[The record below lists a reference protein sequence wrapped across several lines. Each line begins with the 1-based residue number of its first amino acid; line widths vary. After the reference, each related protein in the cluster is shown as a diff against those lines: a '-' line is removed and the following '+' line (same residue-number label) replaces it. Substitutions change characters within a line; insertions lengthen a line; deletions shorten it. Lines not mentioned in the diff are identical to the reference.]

1 MSSSGRAD
9 GRTGTP
15 RDVFP
20 MPRDSSF
27 SCASDSGKDKRK
39 ERDAFTRRLSS
50 SISLDAVALASKRRP
65 APGGGSELTS
75 YSGRSVGVSSN
86 GCHDDVISRSK
97 NLVDS
102 GTRCG
107 SGSSVGGVAS
117 PSPRL
122 DCSSADDSPRELDGY
137 RFSKPSSPL
146 FTQSRISPLA
156 QSSHNSFTGKG
167 VLAREH
173 SRCSEWDSPFKM
185 DMEYRDKI
193 WGRSEILKRTGSSS
207 YEAATALNTHKDIAG
222 KREQDGYGGSGDSTG
237 SSSYHIRSY
246 QEWRPSSALPLRTHV
261 SNNGHL
267 KESAVREQGL
277 SDVLGSFS
285 SNWHSPLSSPGNYTV
300 DGGRDDGSQTS
311 PRKRPRLGWGQGL
324 AKYEKKLTGGAE
336 DGLGSRGRAS
346 SCSEEILLSHADS
359 PHQGTGHGQ
368 EALSTKVVADGYGGA
383 CVEMDKD
390 ISAIQMDQAAGP
402 GIGDEIEKI
411 EEVGSMPTSEM
422 VGLDSCKNSDAS
434 FVSKLCQNSETSI
447 QMQPQTVL
455 PGQFGSEDDSGRL
468 KANILQRLE
477 KLELELDLTEK
488 EYAKLEVQPEV
499 HSSSNVSAKID
510 SMVDVARNL
519 VVADVQPDV
528 HALGQKD
535 SLGEVTYTTEVRQAG
550 KEVVDDQIGMSSS
563 RIQEN
568 SLCLH
573 SKTDSKQSSFEV
585 HRSLSF
591 DSFPT
596 VSVSSKGED
605 GIIQADGCNSQRSSL
620 KGSSQSAASFSDPG
634 EMTGVTDSKEVN
646 ANNLLIN
653 TRGQFSNIPSK
664 PGVSLKNDASE
675 CWKVLYNDNQEQAE
689 RTSKVLAN
697 LLPDA
702 KVESG
707 MVPVGK
713 SKDMLIQEECTESK
727 ERIKQQL
734 QDMLSKKNKIVRF
747 REQVLSLRYRAMRE
761 TWKHEQ
767 AGLCQWSDRSEG
779 VKKCDIDRRNG
790 TLTPSQ
796 RTSHRLRLS
805 GNAKL
810 DAASDEVQ
818 TMQKLMAEPLSGY
831 QRTHLKM
838 PCQILDEKEISIQR
852 FIYRLISN
860 NALIEDPIA
869 FEQERKT
876 INPWTPEEKKI
887 FLDTFFLYNKNFQ
900 KIASFIEHKTVADCI
915 EFYYRNQK
923 SDEFEMVRRR
933 QRLKNRRDY
942 SVPSAYLATT
952 TPPSNR
958 RREMAAISVD
968 NLPDPASVNSDNGGV
983 AKRSLSKNVDNNWFV
998 SVVSSNIDNPL
1009 GNSGSVTGRNVT
1021 TDHSNKVNAVQS
1033 PRLATTITEEFDSQ
1047 WTDHERQ
1054 LFVTALAMFGK
1065 DFKNISQHVA
1075 TKSEGQCKAFF
1086 SKTRKRLGLDQ
1097 LLEAFQMSMH
1107 EDSEQQVGGDTE
1119 DLNTAVALEDS
1130 NCRGMGGMQDDGKN
1144 VNATN
1149 VGECLPLGSD
1159 AIAGVV
1165 SADSTEEP
1173 LIAESKDSDKGDD
1186 KQNIEDERSIVLIT
1200 ELKDD
1205 LPEDTV
1211 KKASNHGIEEVT
1223 EKAVEVLFPEPLS
1236 ELKDEVDYPGIT
1248 TDIVTEPETC
1258 GRVEDSKD
1266 QQKAYVDEQI
1276 PSTPQSK
1283 SGREDETNESTSVV
1297 DTIERPDVEE
1307 KDLQPDPL
1315 SQVRQESSDVT
1326 HMSHNSSNQTSVAP
1340 TSTNASIVASMGQPK
1355 ARGNTSAGESKPRR
1369 EATSWTQD
1377 EKEKFVD
1384 IIRKHGR
1391 DWTLLQESLPAKS
1404 MTQIKTYFQN
1414 SKAKLGFTAG
1424 EGTNS
1429 RSAANRKHK
1438 VDDSDSTNTLYNLAH
1453 HKAASLSDESGLKSD
1468 QNVSGSISTMLGAPG
1483 SDALSFTLFGK
1494 GKWPAEDPT
1503 AFSGMQKVFQ
1513 QMCSNGYTQQSV
1525 PSNGLF
1531 PLFQP
1536 SALPVLTPG
1545 FQQPQNIVL
1554 QQSLSHS
1561 TPAKPQLAAPQQ
1573 TQQIAS
1579 VQQSQT
1585 SSTLSNLQTQ
1595 VVNQIKQQQKPSQ
1608 VIAHCQQDY
1617 QSQGNQQ
1624 LQKWILQQQAVQS
1637 FQQNILPSVLQQQ
1650 AQPQTQVIIQQ
1661 QNQPQHLSQS
1671 SHHAQ
1676 HAIKQNI
1683 HYLQQQP
1690 SIQAFGQQ
1698 AAVASQQLSSNHHQ
1712 KVINQ
1717 HQLSNQQQLMNQLQL
1732 HYDDQQKQYHL
1743 VPSNQ
1748 LSQQQQHSI
1757 LGSLQEQLVLQLHH
1771 HQQNLQSE
1779 KQQQPIWTNLP
1790 VHLLDNSGV
1799 SHHQQV
1805 QNPDI
1810 LSEKEKMQRQE
1821 LYNCQSVSL
1830 HKGASQVLS
1839 KDASNLPDPIEPK
1852 NIPKS
1857 QQHDSGHL
1865 QESQV
1870 DMQVLAH
1877 PQSKPVAFAESH
1889 PTRAGDVK
1897 LFGQVL
1903 VSQPTS
1909 CMNITPSPSEN
1920 AFSQPAFSLVSVPA
1934 STVVVSV
1941 SEGLPDTYPDGTP
1954 CVPSGLGRIGPSFTQ
1969 GHGFNLPWQSTS
1981 AGGFGGRNNL
1991 LDGRQLACFVKRS
2004 DSENDMQNS
2013 QVALSRMAQRLIRDT
2028 KECDNNCPEGASPS
2042 QKFEGCEQLKRMQDD
2057 QNAVT
2062 GLGIKRSIDQGN
2074 VLILNGDLSASNSD
2088 LKSDMPRVPGIA
2100 DLSSMLSRNKDLD
2113 MSSTVGAMLGVP
2125 VSSTQALP
2133 GTVVDAHLAIADW
2146 HNSRELRFVGSHSSK
2161 ELHQSQDFPG
2171 NKVCHAN
2178 DAGKLVITNNQP
2190 LPLAHSFAVGVEN
2203 SQFTREN
2210 SFFGQQAILPGSG
2223 NVGLN
2228 MSMWNS
2234 GTVVGSGNDLLR
2246 VNMPTVSSVW
2256 AHHSM
2261 TVESRPRTADS
2272 RDAED
2277 NKRNT

>member
-27 SCASDSGKDKRK
+27 LCASDSGKDKRK
-39 ERDAFTRRLSS
+39 ERDAFTRRLSG
-50 SISLDAVALASKRRP
+50 SISLDGGALANKRRP
-65 APGGGSELTS
+65 TPGGASELAS
-75 YSGRSVGVSSN
+75 YSGRSGGVSSN
-86 GCHDDVISRSK
+86 GWHDDVISRSK

-107 SGSSVGGVAS
+107 SGSSVGGAAS

-122 DCSSADDSPRELDGY
+122 DCSSADDSPKELDGY

-156 QSSHNSFTGKG
+156 QASHNSVTGKG

-173 SRCSEWDSPFKM
+173 SRCSEWEPFKM
-185 DMEYRDKI
+185 DMDYRDKI

-207 YEAATALNTHKDIAG
+207 YEAATALNMHKDIVG
-222 KREQDGYGGSGDSTG
+222 RREQDGYGGSGDSTG

-246 QEWRPSSALPLRTHV
+246 QEWRHCDRIASSALPRTHV
-261 SNNGHL
+261 SNNGYL
-267 KESAVREQGL
+267 KDSAAREQGL
-277 SDVLGSFS
+277 SDVLGSYS
-285 SNWHSPLSSPGNYTV
+285 SNWHSPLSSPVNHTV

-324 AKYEKKLTGGAE
+324 AKYEKKMTGGAE
-336 DGLGSRGRAS
+336 DSLATKGRAS

-368 EALSTKVVADGYGGA
+368 EVLSTKVVADDSGGA
-383 CVEMDKD
+383 CVEVDKD
-390 ISAIQMDQAAGP
+390 IPAIQMDQAEGR
-402 GIGDEIEKI
+402 GIGDETEIT
-411 EEVGSMPTSEM
+411 EELGSVPASEI
-422 VGLDSCKNSDAS
+422 VGLDSCKSSDTL
-434 FVSKLCQNSETSI
+434 FVSKQCQNTETSI
-447 QMQPQTVL
+447 QMQPQMVL
-455 PGQFGSEDDSGRL
+455 PGQFGSEDASGRL

-477 KLELELDLTEK
+477 KLEFELDLTEK
-488 EYAKLEVQPEV
+488 EFAKFEVQPEV
-499 HSSSNVSAKID
+499 HFSSNVSAKID
-510 SMVDVARNL
+510 SMVDMAGNL
-519 VVADVQPDV
+519 VVAEVHPD
-528 HALGQKD
+528 ANTLGQKD
-535 SLGEVTYTTEVRQAG
+535 SMGEVMYSTEVREPG
-550 KEVVDDQIGMSSS
+550 KEVVDDQIGTSSS

-568 SLCLH
+568 SSCLH
-573 SKTDSKQSSFEV
+573 SKADSKLQSSFEV
-585 HRSLSF
+585 HCSLSF
-591 DSFPT
+591 DSLPT
-596 VSVSSKGED
+596 VSVTSKGED

-634 EMTGVTDSKEVN
+634 EMTGVTDSREFN
-646 ANNLLIN
+646 AENLSKN
-653 TRGQFSNIPSK
+653 AGGEFSIICVK
-664 PGVSLKNDASE
+664 PGVSIKKETSE
-675 CWKVLYNDNQEQAE
+675 CWKDVYNDNQEQAE
-689 RTSKVLAN
+689 RASQVLAN

-702 KVESG
+702 KIEPGRLS
-707 MVPVGK
+707 VGK
-713 SKDMLIQEECTESK
+713 FKDMLTQEKSTESK

-734 QDMLSKKNKIVRF
+734 QDKLSQEKMFCRF
-747 REQVLSLRYRAMRE
+747 REQVLALKYRALRE

-779 VKKCDIDRRNG
+779 FKKCDIDRRNG

-805 GNAKL
+805 GTAKL

-818 TMQKLMAEPLSGY
+818 TMQKLLAEPLSGY
-831 QRTHLKM
+831 QRPHLKM
-838 PCQILDEKEISIQR
+838 PCQILDEKERSIQR
-852 FIYRLISN
+852 FITN
-860 NALIEDPIA
+860 NALIEDPVA

-887 FLDTFFLYNKNFQ
+887 FFDTFFLYNKNFQ

-923 SDEFEMVRRR
+923 SEEFDMVRRS
-933 QRLKNRRDY
+933 QQLKNRRDY
-942 SVPSAYLATT
+942 SRPSAYLATT
-952 TPPSNR
+952 TPPNNR
-958 RREMAAISVD
+958 RREITAISVD
-968 NLPDPASVNSDNGGV
+968 NLPDPNNGGV
-983 AKRSLSKNVDNNWFV
+983 SHSRLSNTVNSNQIG
-998 SVVSSNIDNPL
+998 SVVSSNFDNPP
-1009 GNSGSVTGRNVT
+1009 GNAGSVTGRNVT
-1021 TDHSNKVNAVQS
+1021 TEHSNKVKAVQS
-1033 PRLATTITEEFDSQ
+1033 PGLVTTITEEFDSQ

-1054 LFVTALAMFGK
+1054 LFVAALGMFGK

-1097 LLEAFQMSMH
+1097 VLETFQMSMH
-1107 EDSEQQVGGDTE
+1107 ECSEQVEGDTE
-1119 DLNTAVALEDS
+1119 DLNTAAALEDS
-1130 NCRGMGGMQDDGKN
+1130 KCSDMGGRKDDMKN
-1144 VNATN
+1144 VNGTN

-1159 AIAGVV
+1159 AIAGIV
-1165 SADSTEEP
+1165 SANLMEEP
-1173 LIAESKDSDKGDD
+1173 LITESKATEKGDD
-1186 KQNIEDERSIVLIT
+1186 KQNIEDERLVASIT
-1200 ELKDD
+1200 KLKND
-1205 LPEDTV
+1205 LPENSQ
-1211 KKASNHGIEEVT
+1211 KKALSYGVEEIT
-1223 EKAVEVLFPEPLS
+1223 ENAVEVIPISFSEPLS
-1236 ELKDEVDYPGIT
+1236 APKDEEVDYPGIT
-1248 TDIVTEPETC
+1248 TDLVTKPETDC
-1258 GRVEDSKD
+1258 GCVEDTKD
-1266 QQKAYVDEQI
+1266 QQNAYVDEQI
-1276 PSTPQSK
+1276 PNTPHSK
-1283 SGREDETNESTSVV
+1283 SGREDETNESASVI
-1297 DTIERPDVEE
+1297 DAFERPATEE

-1315 SQVRQESSDVT
+1315 SPVRQESPDVT
-1326 HMSHNSSNQTSVAP
+1326 HISHNSSNQTSVTP
-1340 TSTNASIVASMGQPK
+1340 ISTNASIVASIVQPK

-1391 DWTLLQESLPAKS
+1391 DWTLLHEKLPAKS

-1424 EGTNS
+1424 DGTNS

-1438 VDDSDSTNTLYNLAH
+1438 VDDSDSNNTLYHLAH
-1453 HKAASLSDESGLKSD
+1453 HKAASLSDESGLKSE
-1468 QNVSGSISTMLGAPG
+1468 QIVNGSISTMLGAPG
-1483 SDALSFTLFGK
+1483 SDGLSFTLFGK
-1494 GKWPAEDPT
+1494 GKWQAEDPT
-1503 AFSGMQKVFQ
+1503 AFTGMQKVIQ

-1536 SALPVLTPG
+1536 SALPVLTASG
-1545 FQQPQNIVL
+1545 FQQPQNLVL

-1561 TPAKPQLAAPQQ
+1561 TPSKPQLVAPQQ

-1585 SSTLSNLQTQ
+1585 SSALCNLQTQ

-1608 VIAHCQQDY
+1608 VIAQQDY
-1617 QSQGNQQ
+1617 QNQGNQQ
-1624 LQKWILQQQAVQS
+1624 LQKWILQHQA

-1650 AQPQTQVIIQQ
+1650 QAPQPQVIIQQ

-1676 HAIKQNI
+1676 HAIKQNL

-1690 SIQAFGQQ
+1690 SIQAFGQL
-1698 AAVASQQLSSNHHQ
+1698 AAVASQQLSSNPQ

-1717 HQLSNQQQLMNQLQL
+1717 HQLPSQQQLMNQLQL

-1743 VPSNQ
+1743 VQSNQ

-1779 KQQQPIWTNLP
+1779 KQQQPMWTNLP
-1790 VHLLDNSGV
+1790 IHMLDNSEV

-1805 QNPDI
+1805 QTTDI
-1810 LSEKEKMQRQE
+1810 LSEKEKKQRQE
-1821 LYNCQSVSL
+1821 LHTGQSVSL
-1830 HKGASQVLS
+1830 HKGATQALS
-1839 KDASNLPDPIEPK
+1839 KDVSNLPDPIEPK

-1857 QQHDSGHL
+1857 HQHESGHL
-1865 QESQV
+1865 QDSQV
-1870 DMQVLAH
+1870 NVQVLAH
-1877 PQSKPVAFAESH
+1877 SQSKPVAFAENH

-1903 VSQPTS
+1903 LSQPTS

-1920 AFSQPAFSLVSVPA
+1920 IYSQPAFSLPSVPA

-1954 CVPSGLGRIGPSFTQ
+1954 GVSSGLGWIGPSFTQ
-1969 GHGFNLPWQSTS
+1969 GHSFNLPWQSTS
-1981 AGGFGGRNNL
+1981 AGSFGGRNNL
-1991 LDGRQLACFVKRS
+1991 LDGRQLACLVKRA
-2004 DSENDMQNS
+2004 DSENDIQNS
-2013 QVALSRMAQRLIRDT
+2013 QVALSRMTQRLLRDA
-2028 KECDNNCPEGASPS
+2028 KECDNSCPEGASPS
-2042 QKFEGCEQLKRMQDD
+2042 QKFEGCEQLKRMQDN

-2074 VLILNGDLSASNSD
+2074 GLVLNGDLSASNSD
-2088 LKSDMPRVPGIA
+2088 LKSDMPRVSGIA
-2100 DLSSMLSRNKDLD
+2100 DLSSMMSRNKDPDL
-2113 MSSTVGAMLGVP
+2113 SSTMGAMLGVP
-2125 VSSTQALP
+2125 VSSSQALP
-2133 GTVVDAHLAIADW
+2133 GTVIDAHLPSADW
-2146 HNSRELRFVGSHSSK
+2146 HSSRELRFVGGHSSK

-2171 NKVCHAN
+2171 NKVFHTI
-2178 DAGKLVITNNQP
+2178 DAGKLVLTNNQP
-2190 LPLAHSFAVGVEN
+2190 LPLAHSFVGGVEN

-2210 SFFGQQAILPGSG
+2210 SFFGQQAILHAG

-2228 MSMWNS
+2228 MSTWNT
-2234 GTVVGSGNDLLR
+2234 GTSVGSGNDLHR

-2256 AHHSM
+2256 AHGSM
-2261 TVESRPRTADS
+2261 IVESQPRTTDS